1 MLYDR
6 ERRIFNIGYNLNA
19 DQLDPHHYDLLMS
32 EARLASYFAIAK
44 RDVPAE
50 HWFHL
55 GRPISGVAGEL
66 TALSWNGSMFEFL
79 MPALVLGSQEGRLT
93 GRSEHAVV
101 AVQRRYADRSG
112 LPWGVSESSFAL
124 RDSAQTYQYQAFGVP
139 GLGLRRGLGEDYVV
153 APYAS
158 GLALAVAPLAAVRNL
173 RRLVGNGAGR
183 HLRDVRGG
191 RFHARTAARGRGLH
205 ADTELH
211 GAPPG
216 HDADGDRQPADRQ
229 RAAASLHG
237 RPADE
242 VDRAPA
248 AGTRSMGC
256 PARAPAG
263 RDDRGAR
270 ACPRRAPA
278 AARPVGAARRAPARQ
293 PRAGQ
298 RAALHHRHH
307 VGFHRDALAGPGADP
322 KPHPRPGRGQRRGHL
337 PPGRRERRDLASG
350 ARRWARTCSTPTW
363 PSSSTARTASAP
375 RSRSSWPP
383 ATMWRSAA

>member
-1 MLYDR
+1 MRRVGTGLTVWTRLLLRAGPRRTIFCATSRASPPAAAHAADAMDFAMLYDR

-44 RDVPAE
+44 RDVPAA

-93 GRSEHAVV
+93 GAQRARGGV
-101 AVQRRYADRSG
+101 AVQRRYADQLG

-158 GLALAVAPLAAVRNL
+158 GLALAVAPLAAVEEPATTF
-173 RRLVGNGAGR
+173 GDGAGG

-191 RFHARTAARGRGLH
+191 RFHARTAARG
-205 ADTELH
+205 
-211 GAPPG
+211 
-216 HDADGDRQPADRQ
+216 
-229 RAAASLHG
+229 
-237 RPADE
+237 
-242 VDRAPA
+242 
-248 AGTRSMGC
+248 
-256 PARAPAG
+256 
-263 RDDRGAR
+263 
-270 ACPRRAPA
+270 
-278 AARPVGAARRAPARQ
+278 
-293 PRAGQ
+293 
-298 RAALHHRHH
+298 
-307 VGFHRDALAGPGADP
+307 
-322 KPHPRPGRGQRRGHL
+322 
-337 PPGRRERRDLASG
+337 
-350 ARRWARTCSTPTW
+350 
-363 PSSSTARTASAP
+363 
-375 RSRSSWPP
+375 
-383 ATMWRSAA
+383 